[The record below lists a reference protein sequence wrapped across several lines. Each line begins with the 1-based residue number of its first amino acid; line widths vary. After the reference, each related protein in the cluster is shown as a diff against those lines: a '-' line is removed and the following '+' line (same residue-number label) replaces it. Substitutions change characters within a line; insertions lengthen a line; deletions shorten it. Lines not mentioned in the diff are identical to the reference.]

1 MSGVC
6 RGRTGSARVSLLDS
20 HAFLVYLALRGGV
33 LMHGRFA
40 ATALLLVVLLAA
52 VRTLRAQRK
61 SPDAVPHPWYQHSI
75 FYEIYP
81 RSFMDSNGDGI
92 GDLNGI
98 ASKLDYLQA
107 LGVDA
112 IWIAPCFP
120 SPQVDFGYDVSD
132 YENIDKMYGTL
143 ADFDRLQKLAADHGI
158 KIILD
163 FVVNHT
169 SDQHP
174 WFLDS
179 RSLRTSSKRDW
190 YIWRDGKGDSKSDG
204 NGNNPPNNWIAVF
217 GGSAWQWDSTT
228 KQYYYHYFYPQQPD
242 LNWRN
247 PAVVDAMYGT
257 TEWWYR
263 RGVAGF
269 RLDAVDS
276 LFEDPDLKDNPVL
289 PGTNAFGDPNIVD
302 KYTQRLPEVHT
313 ALQGLRTVAN
323 KYNAVLMGETWTDN
337 VEQLRPYYGKG
348 NDELQMP
355 MDLLLTKLKFSA
367 AVFREHIAAVESTGE
382 WPVFVIGNHDIV
394 RSWNRYGDG
403 QHNDQI
409 AKDMAAMLLTLRGTP
424 ILYYGEEIGMQNN
437 DPTRREDVKDPIGR
451 RGWPKE
457 KGRDG
462 ERTPMQWTDAPNAGF
477 TTGVPWNPIA
487 SPYKTYNVADELKDP
502 NSILNWYKSLLALR
516 RANPALLD
524 GDYTALNENDAN
536 VYSYLRKTKNDA
548 VLVVINMSAAP
559 QAVNFKMSKP
569 RLNAKQAKTLLTTQS
584 SLQNIS
590 NVAQLSLDPFAVY
603 IAALQK

>member
-1 MSGVC
+1 
-6 RGRTGSARVSLLDS
+6 
-20 HAFLVYLALRGGV
+20 
-33 LMHGRFA
+33 
-40 ATALLLVVLLAA
+40 
-52 VRTLRAQRK
+52 
-61 SPDAVPHPWYQHSI
+61 
-75 FYEIYP
+75 
-81 RSFMDSNGDGI
+81 MDSNGDGI

-143 ADFDRLQKLAADHGI
+143 GNFDQLQKLAADHGI

-174 WFLDS
+174 WFVDS
-179 RSLRTSSKRDW
+179 RSSRTSQKRDW
-190 YIWRDGKGDSKSDG
+190 YIWRDGKGDGTGDA
-204 NGNNPPNNWIAVF
+204 PPNNWIAAF

-257 TEWWYR
+257 TEWWYQ

-269 RLDAVDS
+269 RLDAVDT
-276 LFEDPDLKDNPVL
+276 LFEDPALRDNPVL
-289 PGTNAFGDPNIVD
+289 PGTNAFGDPNLEG
-302 KYTQRLPEVHT
+302 KYTQHLPEVHA

-323 KYNAVLMGETWTDN
+323 KYNAVLIGETWTDN
-337 VEQLRPYYGKG
+337 VEQLKPYYGTRD
-348 NDELQMP
+348 DELQMP

-367 AVFREHIAAVESTGE
+367 PVFREHIAAVETTGE

-409 AKDMAAMLLTLRGTP
+409 AKDMAAMHLTLRGTP

-451 RGWPKE
+451 LGWPKE

-462 ERTPMQWTDAPNAGF
+462 ERTPMQWSNEPNAGF
-477 TTGVPWNPIA
+477 TTTGTPWNAIPET
-487 SPYKTYNVADELKDP
+487 YRTYNVADELKDP
-502 NSILNWYKSLLALR
+502 NSILNWYKGLLTLR

-524 GDYTALNENDAN
+524 GAYIALNENDPN
-536 VYSYLRKTKNDA
+536 VLSYLRQTTNDA
-548 VLVVINMSAAP
+548 VLVAINMSAAS
-559 QAVNFKMSKP
+559 QTVSFNLSKQ
-569 RLNAKQAKTLLTTQS
+569 RLSAKLAKTLLTTQP

-590 NVAQLSLDPFAVY
+590 SVAQVSLEPFAVY
-603 IAALQK
+603 IGALQK

>member
-1 MSGVC
+1 
-6 RGRTGSARVSLLDS
+6 
-20 HAFLVYLALRGGV
+20 
-33 LMHGRFA
+33 MHGRFA
-40 ATALLLVVLLAA
+40 AAVLILIILLVALRA
-52 VRTLRAQRK
+52 TRAQRK
-61 SPDAVPHPWYQHSI
+61 SPDTTPHPWYQHAV

-98 ASKLDYLQA
+98 AAKLDYLKA

-112 IWIAPCFP
+112 IWMAPCFP

-132 YENIDKMYGTL
+132 YENIDPMYGTL
-143 ADFDRLQKLAADHGI
+143 ADFDRLQKLGADHGI

-179 RSLRTSSKRDW
+179 RSSRSAPKRDW
-190 YIWRDGKGDSKSDG
+190 YIWRDGKGYGKDDG
-204 NGNNPPNNWIAVF
+204 SPNNWISNF

-228 KQYYYHYFYPQQPD
+228 KQYYYHYFYVQQPD

-257 TEWWYR
+257 TEWWYK

-276 LFEDPDLKDNPVL
+276 LYEDPALRDNPVL
-289 PGTNAFGDPNIVD
+289 PGTNDFGDPKIEN
-302 KYTQRLPEVHT
+302 KYTQALPEVHT

-323 KYNAVLMGETWTDN
+323 KYNAILIGETWTEN
-337 VEQLRPYYGKG
+337 VAQLKPYYGAA

-367 AVFREHIAAVESTGE
+367 PVFREHIDAVEATGE

-409 AKDMAAMLLTLRGTP
+409 AKDMAAMFLTVRGTP
-424 ILYYGEEIGMQNN
+424 IMYYGEEIGMQNN

-451 RGWPKE
+451 LGWPKE

-462 ERTPMQWTDAPNAGF
+462 ERTPMQWSNEPNAGF
-477 TTGVPWNPIA
+477 TSATPWNAIPA
-487 SPYKTYNVADELKDP
+487 TYQTYNVADELADP
-502 NSILNWYKSLLALR
+502 NSILNWYKQLLALR
-516 RANPALLD
+516 RSNPALLD
-524 GDYTALNENDAN
+524 GEYIGLNEKDPN
-536 VYSYLRKTKNDA
+536 VLSYLRKSNTDA
-548 VLVVINMSAAP
+548 VIVVINMSAAP
-559 QAVNFKMSKP
+559 QTVNFKLSKQ
-569 RLNAKQAKTLLTTQS
+569 RLNVKSPKTLLTTQP
-584 SLQNIS
+584 SLQNNS
-590 NVAQLSLDPFAVY
+590 SVAQLSLEPFAVY
-603 IAALQK
+603 IGSLNK

>member
-1 MSGVC
+1 M
-6 RGRTGSARVSLLDS
+6 
-20 HAFLVYLALRGGV
+20 
-33 LMHGRFA
+33 LMQGRFA
-40 ATALLLVVLLAA
+40 ATILLLAVLLVA
-52 VRTLRAQRK
+52 VRVLRAQRRA
-61 SPDAVPHPWYQHSI
+61 PDAALPPGYQHAV

-98 ASKLDYLQA
+98 AAKLDYLQA

-143 ADFDRLQKLAADHGI
+143 ADFDRLQRLGADHGI

-174 WFLDS
+174 WFVDS
-179 RSLRTSSKRDW
+179 RSSRISPKRDW
-190 YIWRDGKGDSKSDG
+190 YIWRDGKDDD
-204 NGNNPPNNWIAVF
+204 PPNNWIAVF
-217 GGSAWQWDSTT
+217 GGSAWQWDSKT
-228 KQYYYHYFYPQQPD
+228 KQYYYHYFYAQQPD

-247 PAVVDAMYGT
+247 PAVVDAMYGA

-276 LFEDPDLKDNPVL
+276 LFEDPNLKDNPVL
-289 PGTNAFGDPNIVD
+289 PGTNAFGDPKIVD

-313 ALQGLRTVAN
+313 ALKGLRTVAN
-323 KYNAVLMGETWTDN
+323 KYNAVLIGETWTEN
-337 VEQLRPYYGKG
+337 VAQLKPYYGVA

-367 AVFREHIAAVESTGE
+367 PVFREHIAAVEATGE
-382 WPVFVIGNHDIV
+382 WPVYVIGNHDIV

-403 QHNDQI
+403 QHNDEI
-409 AKDMAAMLLTLRGTP
+409 AKDMAAMHLTLRGTP
-424 ILYYGEEIGMQNN
+424 IMYYGEEIGMQNN
-437 DPTRREDVKDPIGR
+437 DPTRPEDVKDPIGR

-462 ERTPMQWTDAPNAGF
+462 ERTPMQWSDDPNAGF
-477 TTGVPWNPIA
+477 TTGVPWNPV
-487 SPYKTYNVADELKDP
+487 PPTYKTYNVADELKDP
-502 NSILNWYKSLLALR
+502 NSILNWYKGLLALR

-524 GDYTALNENDAN
+524 GDYIALNENDPN
-536 VYSYLRKTKNDA
+536 VLSYLRKTKNDA
-548 VLVVINMSAAP
+548 LLVAINMSAAS
-559 QAVNFKMSKP
+559 QTVNFKLSKQ
-569 RLNAKQAKTLLTTQS
+569 RLSAKSAKTLLTTQS
-584 SLQNIS
+584 SLQNNS
-590 NVAQLSLDPFAVY
+590 NVAQLSLEPFAAY
-603 IAALQK
+603 IAALQE

>member
-1 MSGVC
+1 M
-6 RGRTGSARVSLLDS
+6 
-20 HAFLVYLALRGGV
+20 
-33 LMHGRFA
+33 LMQGRFA
-40 ATALLLVVLLAA
+40 ATILLLAVLLVA
-52 VRTLRAQRK
+52 VRVLRAQRRA
-61 SPDAVPHPWYQHSI
+61 PDAALPPGYQHAV

-98 ASKLDYLQA
+98 AAKLDYLQA

-143 ADFDRLQKLAADHGI
+143 ADFDRLQRLGADHGI

-174 WFLDS
+174 WFVDS
-179 RSLRTSSKRDW
+179 RSSRISPKRDW
-190 YIWRDGKGDSKSDG
+190 YIWRDGKDDG
-204 NGNNPPNNWIAVF
+204 PPNNWIAVF
-217 GGSAWQWDSTT
+217 GGSAWQWDSKT
-228 KQYYYHYFYPQQPD
+228 KQYYYHYFYAQQPD

-247 PAVVDAMYGT
+247 PAVVDAMYGA

-276 LFEDPDLKDNPVL
+276 LFEDPNLKDNPVL
-289 PGTNAFGDPNIVD
+289 PGTNAFGDPKIVD

-313 ALQGLRTVAN
+313 ALKGLRTVAN
-323 KYNAVLMGETWTDN
+323 KYNAVLIGETWTEN
-337 VEQLRPYYGKG
+337 FAQLKPYYGVA

-367 AVFREHIAAVESTGE
+367 PVFREHIAAVEATGE
-382 WPVFVIGNHDIV
+382 WPVYVIGNHDIV

-403 QHNDQI
+403 QHNDEI
-409 AKDMAAMLLTLRGTP
+409 AKDMAAMHLTLRGTP
-424 ILYYGEEIGMQNN
+424 IMYYGEEIGMQNN
-437 DPTRREDVKDPIGR
+437 DPTRPEDVKDPIGR

-462 ERTPMQWTDAPNAGF
+462 ERTPMQWSDDPNAGF
-477 TTGVPWNPIA
+477 TTGVPWNPV
-487 SPYKTYNVADELKDP
+487 PPTYKTYNVADELKDP
-502 NSILNWYKSLLALR
+502 NSILNWYKGLLALR

-524 GDYTALNENDAN
+524 GDYIALNENDPN
-536 VYSYLRKTKNDA
+536 VLSYLRKTKNDA
-548 VLVVINMSAAP
+548 LLVAINMSAAS
-559 QAVNFKMSKP
+559 QTVNFKLSKQ
-569 RLNAKQAKTLLTTQS
+569 RLSAKSAKTLLTTQS
-584 SLQNIS
+584 SLQNNS
-590 NVAQLSLDPFAVY
+590 NVAQLSLEPFAAY
-603 IAALQK
+603 IAALQE